1 MMINFL
7 ETFSSQNIGSWVR
20 KAGEKVGDG
29 VEWTVDKTKK
39 LYNTIRGDSSNR
51 DTERVSRLS
60 ESATEK
66 PIWMP

>member
-1 MMINFL
+1 M
-7 ETFSSQNIGSWVR
+7 R

-51 DTERVSRLS
+51 DTERISRLS
-60 ESATEK
+60 EGATEK